1 MLTNRFIG
9 PAALTA
15 GDREIISQ
23 GLTALLRERSIAY
36 EIAVQIAI
44 SRGLD
49 RPTCAISAC
58 PTSSVLVGRFNKTIV
73 ERVC

>member
-49 RPTCAISAC
+49 RPDVRDFGLPDILRLS
-58 PTSSVLVGRFNKTIV
+58 RTI
-73 ERVC
+73 